1 MALGIT
7 LTYAAPDNDILFTAN
22 AMKSTQ
28 AVTILSALAQES
40 RLAVYRLLIEHAP
53 DGLAASA
60 IAEKLGVPNATLSF
74 HLKELAHAGLVVSKQ
89 SGRFVY
95 YSPVIEAM
103 NDLIGYLTDHC
114 CSQSGAHCDAVGP
127 LCAPSKI
134 KKTKAMPR
142 SSQRK
147 ATA

>member
-1 MALGIT
+1 
-7 LTYAAPDNDILFTAN
+7 
-22 AMKSTQ
+22 MKSKQ

-74 HLKELAHAGLVVSKQ
+74 HLKELSHAGLVVSQ
-89 SGRFVY
+89 PSGRFVY

-103 NDLIGYLTDHC
+103 DDLIGYLTDHC
-114 CSQSGAHCDAVGP
+114 CSQSGGTCAAPVRKGAV
-127 LCAPSKI
+127 APAV
-134 KKTKAMPR
+134 KASSAVKPR
-142 SSQRK
+142 PRK
-147 ATA
+147 AVA